1 MEAEQNEKYK
11 AGLKKRYEDLG
22 FEVRMLIEQ
31 RYEVDMRK
39 DIRLQER
46 RLIRMI
52 AKLNDW
58 IKEIED

>member
-1 MEAEQNEKYK
+1 MKVEQNEQYQPI
-11 AGLKKRYEDLG
+11 LKKRYEDLG

-31 RYEVDMRK
+31 RYKVDMRK
-39 DIRLQER
+39 DKRLQER

-52 AKLNDW
+52 AKLTGW